1 MAPTSADGAAEG
13 EPDGGRNRPEPSNR
27 APSGSSRTGEASTQ
41 AAIDR
46 LPADATQPGGEPK
59 ATEEAGTG
67 DADAPEPSDSLP
79 TAGPHADPDLMNPD
93 ATPGTGALPTPGEH
107 DDTDATSS

>member
-13 EPDGGRNRPEPSNR
+13 GPDGVRGRPKPGNRD
-27 APSGSSRTGEASTQ
+27 PSGSSRAGEASTQ
-41 AAIDR
+41 AAIER

-59 ATEEAGTG
+59 ATEEAGNS

-79 TAGPHADPDLMNPD
+79 SAGPHADPELTNPD